1 MSDDPD
7 TLQAQ
12 VPQDLDGQRLDL
24 IALQCLPTGVSRS
37 RLGTWIR
44 DGRLQVD
51 QQVVCLPG
59 ALVAAG
65 QHLELNPPRQELL
78 LPGSPFEP
86 QILYQDEHLA
96 VLDKPAGVVMHGN
109 AVGDTRASVAA
120 WLVEKFGPNLP
131 IGQGAERPGIVHRLD
146 KETSGVCVVGLQTA
160 AFEDLMAQF
169 ADRSVAKEYHALV
182 YGELRF
188 ESDWIEKRLMAD
200 RRRRNLVKVTRSWD
214 PGTRDAAT
222 FWQVLERFDGFSYLR
237 LRPKTGRKHQIRVHL
252 RSIDH
257 PIVGD
262 SAYRARNYGLG
273 MLPAGHPEIER
284 TLLHAHALRFEHP
297 ASGEKLTFRVDPP
310 EDLTAALK
318 FLREKAP
325 FSA

>member
-1 MSDDPD
+1 MSDNPD

-44 DGRLQVD
+44 DGRLLVD

-59 ALVAAG
+59 AVLAAG
-65 QHLELNPPRQELL
+65 QELELTPPRQELL
-78 LPGSPFEP
+78 MPGSPMEP

-96 VLDKPAGVVMHGN
+96 VLDKPAGLVMHGN
-109 AVGDTRASVAA
+109 SVGDTRASVAS
-120 WLVEKFGPNLP
+120 WLVEKFGQKLP

-146 KETSGVCVVGLQTA
+146 KGTSGVCVVGLQTA

-169 ADRSVAKEYHALV
+169 AERSVAKEYQALV

-200 RRRRNLVKVTRSWD
+200 RRRHNLVKVTRSWD
-214 PGTRDAAT
+214 QGTRDAAT
-222 FWQVLERFDGFSYLR
+222 FWQVLERFEGFTLLR

-252 RSIDH
+252 RSVDH
-257 PIVGD
+257 PIIGD
-262 SAYRARNYGLG
+262 PAYRARNYGLG
-273 MLPAGHPEIER
+273 MLPAGHPSVER
-284 TLLHAHALRFEHP
+284 ALLHAHALRFEHP
-297 ASGEKLTFRVDPP
+297 ATGEKLTFRVDPP
-310 EDLTAALK
+310 EDIADLVN

-325 FSA
+325 AKS